1 MPEKTHDFGHY
12 GARGERGSQAA
23 ARVLDS
29 LAGHIASP
37 VTTPRGL
44 AARLRYLTRS
54 PAGHQALHDAGV
66 TVTPRTLKAW
76 LNAKQRP
83 NKKNLTG
90 IDTAYRTLR
99 RHNVARYLLRR
110 LNSGGGTRVE
120 IHPLDQTSVP
130 APHRRVLEYRRLT
143 IRHWDAIIDAWSRN
157 NPQALDDAWIDQI
170 TDLGSQ
176 WGKYEYVTSVGF
188 AA

>member
-1 MPEKTHDFGHY
+1 MPDRTHDFGHY
-12 GARGERGSQAA
+12 GAHGERGSEAA

-29 LAGHIASP
+29 LAGGITSP

-54 PAGHQALHDAGV
+54 PAGHRAMQDAGI

-76 LNAKQRP
+76 LDGKQRP
-83 NKKNLTG
+83 NNKNLTK

-99 RHNVARYLLRR
+99 RHNVARYLLHR

-120 IHPLDQTSVP
+120 IHPLDQTHVP
-130 APHRRVLEYRRLT
+130 SPHRRVLEHRRLN
-143 IRHWDAIIDAWSRN
+143 IRHWDAIIHAWSRN